1 MNYHLSN
8 LLLASFKALHSLY
21 LATVSMIHS
30 VISLPCPDSN
40 FKSLGQGTTKLA
52 GIVGDK

>member
-1 MNYHLSN
+1 MY
-8 LLLASFKALHSLY
+8 F
-21 LATVSMIHS
+21 ATVSMIHS
-30 VISLPCPDSN
+30 VISLPCPDSS